1 MNLIII
7 LLVLITIYS
16 LYKLKNH
23 KDNFN
28 VKQSIKENLDN
39 VNDDKEKYIDVSV
52 LKELSNLTKTLNE
65 DGLTI
70 DGDLKITGKFNQ
82 IPSGFITMWYPKDG
96 KKNAYSY
103 TEIKSEIPE
112 GWLLCDGEGGKT
124 PDLRGRFVRMYSN
137 NMQEND
143 SYTLSEMNGLK
154 TFDRDV
160 NSNLSDSVSYEYQNN
175 NSVIVEMKTGTEG
188 GTDHKKLD
196 IAEMPNHGHNY
207 RIKHGHGFFKLDQD
221 ISNKKVSDKLER
233 VKTGNRSGI
242 NTYDSKSGG
251 YRNLKDTIHPN
262 YKHDAIDDEKGED
275 FGHNVVPPF
284 FTVVYIQ
291 KV

>member
-23 KDNFN
+23 KENFN

-112 GWLLCDGEGGKT
+112 GWLL
-124 PDLRGRFVRMYSN
+124 
-137 NMQEND
+137 
-143 SYTLSEMNGLK
+143 
-154 TFDRDV
+154 
-160 NSNLSDSVSYEYQNN
+160 
-175 NSVIVEMKTGTEG
+175 
-188 GTDHKKLD
+188 
-196 IAEMPNHGHNY
+196 
-207 RIKHGHGFFKLDQD
+207 
-221 ISNKKVSDKLER
+221 
-233 VKTGNRSGI
+233 
-242 NTYDSKSGG
+242 
-251 YRNLKDTIHPN
+251 
-262 YKHDAIDDEKGED
+262 
-275 FGHNVVPPF
+275 
-284 FTVVYIQ
+284 
-291 KV
+291 